1 MKLHNIFRTA
11 ALRLA
16 LQYVLIYALVLG
28 AVCLL
33 LDILGRQSINK
44 EVRGQLEQE
53 FLVLKKEFAQ
63 GGISQLTSFI
73 NQHYQTKSEIWLILL
88 TNKDK
93 KVAGNIDTWP
103 GEKEPPANGKV
114 QGVWFVEDMLP
125 YNNFDEDPFLPVIGT
140 KLSEDYLLVLA
151 LTTPQPARLQML
163 ADYLLESSVMAL
175 LISLAMG
182 LMLGRTLLKK
192 VNTISNTAKMII
204 NGDLSQR
211 IPLGKKEDEFT
222 GLARQLNTMLDRIEQ
237 LIRGMQEVTDNIAH
251 DLRSPLTRLR
261 SRFELT
267 LLEARSNDEYHQ
279 AIVQGNEELSG
290 LLHTFES
297 LLEIAQAES
306 GSLAAKAEPF
316 DVAEVVTKLVDLYNP
331 VMEEQGLSLQFI
343 RFPTTGGNFELL
355 GHKSLFAQA
364 ISNVLENAN
373 KYTPPPGVV
382 EVELRENLS
391 AIELTVRDSG
401 PGIPQSEHKNVFK
414 RFVRLENAYS
424 TPGSGLGLSLVRAV
438 CKLHH
443 ATLSLSDGNPG
454 LIVSI
459 HFPRRRSF

>member
-1 MKLHNIFRTA
+1 MKPHNIFRTA

-28 AVCLL
+28 AVFLL
-33 LDILGRQSINK
+33 LDFLGRQSISK
-44 EVRGQLEQE
+44 EVREQLEQE
-53 FLVLKKEFAQ
+53 SLILKKVFAQ
-63 GGISQLTSFI
+63 GGIPQLTSLI
-73 NQHYQTKSEIWLILL
+73 NEQYKTQDETWIVLL
-88 TNKDK
+88 TNKGR
-93 KVAGNIDTWP
+93 KVAGNIDAWP
-103 GEKEPPANGKV
+103 SEGEPPFNDKV
-114 QGVWFVEDMLP
+114 QGIWFIEDMLP
-125 YNNFDEDPFLPVIGT
+125 YNTFDEDPFLPVIGT

-151 LTTPQPARLQML
+151 LTTPQLARLQML

-182 LMLGRTLLKK
+182 LMLGKTLLKK

-237 LIRGMQEVTDNIAH
+237 LIKGMQEVTDNIAH

-267 LLEARSNDEYHQ
+267 LLEERSNNEYCQ
-279 AIVQGNEELSG
+279 AIVQGNEELSE

-316 DVAEVVTKLVDLYNP
+316 DVAEVVTKLVDLYSP
-331 VMEEQGLSLQFI
+331 VMEEQGLSLQFANY
-343 RFPTTGGNFELL
+343 PTTGGNFELL
-355 GHKSLFAQA
+355 GHQSLFAQA

-391 AIELTVRDSG
+391 TIELTIRDNG
-401 PGIPQSEHKNVFK
+401 PGIPPSEHKNVFE

-424 TPGSGLGLSLVRAV
+424 TPGNGLGLSLVRAV
-438 CKLHH
+438 CRLHH

-459 HFPRRRSF
+459 RLPRRQSF